1 MTDFRAQGWRKR
13 QIYNLA
19 EEEFNVYQEYRNDVI
34 EEIAREFDE
43 MKFGDISE
51 NFAAFIRALKK

>member
-1 MTDFRAQGWRKR
+1 MTDFRAEGWRKR

-19 EEEFNVYQEYRNDVI
+19 IEEFDVYSEYRNDVI